1 MNSSFIKKKKG
12 IRTYV
17 PTGQKIKKED
27 WREMELSIYESGG
40 DETSFREVAEE
51 KEMSEEMAQA
61 AFEEILHNKK
71 QGESQYRIQLD
82 RSLEACP
89 SDALP
94 IVFIPCKYQNMEDPR
109 CCLNNTEQT
118 STFQVFPKPKCHRN
132 LHNISMSPIGRS
144 GSLPVDRPLFVRTST
159 PVRPTR
165 SVTGSVDSL
174 PSSSSSDGDHFLQ
187 PRQFDRRR
195 RDSSELSSASSTQSS
210 SKRPR
215 IHLPVTQVLSPAL
228 APGAPLMSPAM
239 PMSTSVETRDSQ
251 ASPSCAQIQKC
262 AKTGASCMSAC
273 GQGCSDPA
281 TQW

>member
-12 IRTYV
+12 IRTYI

-27 WREMELSIYESGG
+27 WREMEMSIYESGG

-51 KEMSEEMAQA
+51 KDISQEMAEA
-61 AFEEILHNKK
+61 AFEEILHNKR

-94 IVFIPCKYQNMEDPR
+94 FVFIPCKYQNMEDPR

-118 STFQVFPKPKCHRN
+118 STFQVFAKPRCHRN
-132 LHNISMSPIGRS
+132 LQDISMSPIGRS

-159 PVRPTR
+159 PMRPTR

-174 PSSSSSDGDHFLQ
+174 PS
-187 PRQFDRRR
+187 
-195 RDSSELSSASSTQSS
+195 
-210 SKRPR
+210 
-215 IHLPVTQVLSPAL
+215 VLSPAL
-228 APGAPLMSPAM
+228 APGAPFMSPAM
-239 PMSTSVETRDSQ
+239 PMSTSVDARDSQ
-251 ASPSCAQIQKC
+251 ASPSRAQPKICAR
-262 AKTGASCMSAC
+262 TGASCVSKC
-273 GQGCSDPA
+273 GQGCSGSA
-281 TQW
+281 NQW